1 MLLKSES
8 ITLDVNW
15 IDICMLVYM
24 HSLVT
29 TTVINDNNVGLSFAL
44 YKRYD
49 ASIAWLISALVIAEE
64 KQRVTGDSMRSTEI
78 SLVIRQTMDAC
89 ILTHLMPRSQMDIYV
104 QVLQADGGTRSACIN
119 AATLALADT
128 GIPMHLNY
136 LEDSAGGA
144 DVTVGILPK
153 MDKVTLL
160 QMDAKLPM
168 DIFENVMQLAV
179 EGCKEVESYIRK
191 ILLENAKMLEIRRG
205 V

>member
-1 MLLKSES
+1 MSKFSKQMECSAGYLNITPLL
-8 ITLDVNW
+8 D
-15 IDICMLVYM
+15 
-24 HSLVT
+24 
-29 TTVINDNNVGLSFAL
+29 
-44 YKRYD
+44 
-49 ASIAWLISALVIAEE
+49 
-64 KQRVTGDSMRSTEI
+64 
-78 SLVIRQTMDAC
+78 
-89 ILTHLMPRSQMDIYV
+89 
-104 QVLQADGGTRSACIN
+104 
-119 AATLALADT
+119 
-128 GIPMHLNY
+128 LNY

-160 QMDAKLPM
+160 QMDAKLPI